1 MRNWNIIV
9 LHKLIINTYNL
20 GLVLFKE
27 CKEGET
33 KVIGKNNKYLRDTRS
48 GVKVESYSIKKF
60 KVGAA
65 SVVIGASIFFG
76 ATGVANAGK
85 VVEKNTEAVTQPTGE
100 PTNSEVTHPTTPVQP
115 AVEQPAGTNSDKP
128 AAEQPAETNSD
139 KPAAEQP
146 AGTNSDKPAAE
157 QPAGTNSDKP
167 AKEQPTEPGKPLDE
181 EIEEKERK
189 EEEERRQHKGEL
201 FEKDNPSLEENANT
215 EDADANRVYKEPKE
229 GTTAKGLYKVLD
241 SLPDDFQN
249 NELNYLKKMDI
260 IGDKIGLK
268 SGEIRELGL
277 TLEKI
282 NKLGLT
288 PEKLEQLGVEPSLI
302 KKLNLTPERIKE
314 IAIKPELIK
323 EYILNE
329 KENLALSLIFEK
341 VEKESFTSE
350 KLKELGLKDELAN
363 RLNLTPERIKEL
375 LANPELIK
383 ELKLTPEENK
393 ELNAVFEKFDKET
406 LNPEILKKN
415 GNERGAYS
423 KIKLNS

>member
-1 MRNWNIIV
+1 MGKKLDSINRVERRQDEKV
-9 LHKLIINTYNL
+9 LRFSIR
-20 GLVLFKE
+20 
-27 CKEGET
+27 
-33 KVIGKNNKYLRDTRS
+33 KYS
-48 GVKVESYSIKKF
+48 F
-60 KVGAA
+60 GAA
-65 SVVIGASIFFG
+65 SVAVATLMFLGTRVVSADGVNDNNQPVIGTSNQKEEGAPLV
-76 ATGVANAGK
+76 ATGET
-85 VVEKNTEAVTQPTGE
+85 EKNEKIGE
-100 PTNSEVTHPTTPVQP
+100 SAKNREVVGTNPTTP
-115 AVEQPAGTNSDKP
+115 A
-128 AAEQPAETNSD
+128 QPAE
-139 KPAAEQP
+139 
-146 AGTNSDKPAAE
+146 
-157 QPAGTNSDKP
+157 
-167 AKEQPTEPGKPLDE
+167 EQPTEPGKPLDE

-249 NELNYLKKMDI
+249 NELNYLKNMDI
-260 IGDKIGLK
+260 IGDKLGLK

-329 KENLALSLIFEK
+329 KENIALSLIFEK

-363 RLNLTPERIKEL
+363 RLNLNPERIKEL

-393 ELNAVFEKFDKET
+393 ELNAIFEKFDKET
-406 LNPEILKKN
+406 LTPEILKKW
-415 GNERGAYS
+415 E
-423 KIKLNS
+423 